1 MASSQGKDGKG
12 GGKTREEKDKM
23 MEMLKRFEE
32 GVGSEEPLEW
42 DEEEGKEGE
51 GDEQAD
57 GLDELAELLE
67 SAGLGTCPFPAAGP
81 PC

>member
-1 MASSQGKDGKG
+1 
-12 GGKTREEKDKM
+12 M

-51 GDEQAD
+51 GEEQAD

-67 SAGLGTCPFPAAGP
+67 SAGLGTFSLPSCCSPLARANSQSLSVF
-81 PC
+81 